1 MASSLPVEL
10 TRRTGYR
17 LWVNEVVRFADLDVL
32 GHANNKSVMTYIE
45 SGRVALLRR
54 MFGEIWTGSRPPV
67 AVHLAVDFLAEIHW
81 PNELQVGAAVSRQG
95 NSSFD
100 LATGVFIGERCCA
113 AAISTLVLID
123 KQTRRPLPLTAEDRA
138 ELTRW
143 AL

>member
-1 MASSLPVEL
+1 MASSLPAEL
-10 TRRTGYR
+10 TRRAGYK

-54 MFGEIWTGSRPPV
+54 MFGEIWTGNRPPV

-81 PNELQVGAAVSRQG
+81 PNDLQVGAAVSRQG

-113 AAISTLVLID
+113 AAVSTLVLID
-123 KQTRRPLPLTAEDRA
+123 QQSRRPLPLTGEDRA
-138 ELTRW
+138 ELSRW